1 MKTAH
6 HQVGTET
13 MQRMA
18 IGNMIPVQLAAFV
31 LGPMVHAWNNSPV
44 SGVSSPPP
52 AKRARTMDFYM

>member
-1 MKTAH
+1 
-6 HQVGTET
+6 

-31 LGPMVHAWNNSPV
+31 LGPMVHAWYNSPV